1 MRWEE
6 QRKTLQADAAAKAQL
21 AQYNDELA
29 RKRAGAEHEQARA
42 RNAELV
48 VLQEEG
54 ARRAEAEKARVA
66 AAKDEYPLG
75 KGLWPIDVAEAA
87 LALIEGFSTMTGES
101 IRMDAGQHLDR

>member
-66 AAKDEYPLG
+66 AAIE
-75 KGLWPIDVAEAA
+75 AERRATEA
-87 LALIEGFSTMTGES
+87 YKVSRSHGVWL
-101 IRMDAGQHLDR
+101 